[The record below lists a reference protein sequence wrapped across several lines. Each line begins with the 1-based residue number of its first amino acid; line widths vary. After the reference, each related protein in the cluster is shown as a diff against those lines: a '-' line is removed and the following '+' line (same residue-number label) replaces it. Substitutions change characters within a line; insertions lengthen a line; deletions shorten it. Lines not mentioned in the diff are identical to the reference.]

1 MIDKQLDDHF
11 LDRVNEDDDSG
22 THITQGTPLQLRSP
36 EKKDASIQKETAST
50 TDRMGSLKKPIN
62 LYTNPAN
69 GPVTLQLETRSQVN
83 VTVSGASSDC
93 DAISEHSSSRLMGG
107 GGSNNSSG
115 RDSSKVNI
123 ERTAENGNLE
133 HKNDTVEENSSLK
146 QLGEIGSKTDMNNEA
161 GDSSRIAI
169 SSVVEC
175 VSDVDHKGDSNRSC
189 LLDNNKETSG
199 AS

>member
-1 MIDKQLDDHF
+1 
-11 LDRVNEDDDSG
+11 
-22 THITQGTPLQLRSP
+22 
-36 EKKDASIQKETAST
+36 
-50 TDRMGSLKKPIN
+50 
-62 LYTNPAN
+62 
-69 GPVTLQLETRSQVN
+69 
-83 VTVSGASSDC
+83 
-93 DAISEHSSSRLMGG
+93 MGG

-133 HKNDTVEENSSLK
+133 HKNDTVEENSLK
-146 QLGEIGSKTDMNNEA
+146 QLGEIGSKTDVNNEA

-169 SSVVEC
+169 PSVVEC